1 MKTKFF
7 TILTLAVALFMIA
20 CGKSDADIQK
30 AASEK
35 LTADKVTGVTV
46 AVKDGVATLTG
57 EVADITVKTKAEAAV
72 KGVEGIK
79 SVDAANLKTKPL
91 PPPPAPIDDVQA
103 SDPMKKGTIDEVLK
117 KMGISGVNVAVK
129 DGEVTLTGTVAKD
142 RLAEVMKAAQEADV
156 KKVDNKLTVK

>member
-1 MKTKFF
+1 MGKAFGQHARQLLVVGFMGRNQVKIFLHARRSAT
-7 TILTLAVALFMIA
+7 AALQRFGERA
-20 CGKSDADIQK
+20 LCGFEMCHLSVKQA
-30 AASEK
+30 
-35 LTADKVTGVTV
+35 KV
-46 AVKDGVATLTG
+46 
-57 EVADITVKTKAEAAV
+57 
-72 KGVEGIK
+72 VEGIK

-91 PPPPAPIDDVQA
+91 PPPPSAPIDDVQA

-156 KKVDNKLTVK
+156 KKVNNKLTIK